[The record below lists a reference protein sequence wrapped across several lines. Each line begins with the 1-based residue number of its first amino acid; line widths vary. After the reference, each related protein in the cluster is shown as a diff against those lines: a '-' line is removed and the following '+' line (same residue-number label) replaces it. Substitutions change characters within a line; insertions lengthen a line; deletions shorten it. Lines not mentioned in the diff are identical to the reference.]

1 MNARQDT
8 YATYYDKKVLDDPLK
23 VGDLFYVYLPRN
35 KNVKLAKKWTG
46 PHKIVFADHPVY
58 HVEIVKDN
66 GTVTKVYTRD
76 KLKRVPKTIHIQR
89 ESDSEQENEDRPEY
103 TQPDLTQSKDD
114 TDSSRVSRTFRL
126 NIEDK
131 GQGEMP
137 GTTYERTHIL
147 QRDMINNC
155 FFICCRYFEM
165 QDLLITGKFGTWKMQ
180 SEGVSEYSFCVHNW
194 IRVYIEKH
202 EKYKKKGDRP
212 MCILH

>member
-23 VGDLFYVYLPRN
+23 VGDLVYVYLPRN

-58 HVEIVKDN
+58 HVEIAKDK

-76 KLKRVPKTIHIQR
+76 KLKRVPKTNHIQR

-114 TDSSRVSRTFRL
+114 TDSSSESD
-126 NIEDK
+126 IEIEHG
-131 GQGEMP
+131 GQGP
-137 GTTYERTHIL
+137 RRNARYNLGAYPHSPARYDKQLFFHVL
-147 QRDMINNC
+147 QV
-155 FFICCRYFEM
+155 
-165 QDLLITGKFGTWKMQ
+165 L
-180 SEGVSEYSFCVHNW
+180 
-194 IRVYIEKH
+194 
-202 EKYKKKGDRP
+202 
-212 MCILH
+212 